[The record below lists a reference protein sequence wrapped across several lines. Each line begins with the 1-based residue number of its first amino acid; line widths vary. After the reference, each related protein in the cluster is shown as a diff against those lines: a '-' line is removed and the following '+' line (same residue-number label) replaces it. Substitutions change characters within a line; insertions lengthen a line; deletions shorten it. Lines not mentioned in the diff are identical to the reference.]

1 MKETNRKREKKE
13 REDEEY
19 GESGLVLQPWEPFR
33 AYTVVLE
40 PIYSLDDKRIIYSLY
55 TNN

>member
-1 MKETNRKREKKE
+1 MKNERDKQKE

-19 GESGLVLQPWEPFR
+19 GGSGVVLQPWERFR

-40 PIYSLDDKRIIYSLY
+40 PIYIV
-55 TNN
+55 

>member
-1 MKETNRKREKKE
+1 MKETNRKKEKKE

-19 GESGLVLQPWEPFR
+19 GGSGVVLQPWEPFR

-40 PIYSLDDKRIIYSLY
+40 PIYIV
-55 TNN
+55 

>member
-19 GESGLVLQPWEPFR
+19 GGSGVVLQPWERFR

-40 PIYSLDDKRIIYSLY
+40 PIYIV
-55 TNN
+55 